1 MKFFPTS
8 WFRGASTL
16 AAILAVAG
24 LISATAT
31 AADPNQRDRGQLP
44 NPLYRVSE
52 RLDKGVA
59 SPAENGGAVAEA
71 APGEHPLTPVLKM
84 AKDAMAEMETN
95 IQDYSATL
103 IKRERLGEKLGE
115 NEFMFVKIRQ
125 KPFSVY
131 TYFLGPDRMKGQEA
145 IYVEGKNNNCIV
157 GHGVGIRKIA
167 GTVRIDPLGML
178 AMQGNRYPITEIGLF
193 NLTRRLIEIGE
204 KDAQFG
210 ECEVKVVSGAK
221 INGRSCTCIQVTHPV
236 PRKNFLFHVARIFYD
251 DEMRLITRYEAY
263 DWPKQPGGAPQLT
276 EEYTYLNIKINNG
289 FTDADFDENNP
300 AYGY

>member
-1 MKFFPTS
+1 MDWCRGVSKFLAPSLAFA
-8 WFRGASTL
+8 GMIGST
-16 AAILAVAG
+16 AV
-24 LISATAT
+24 
-31 AADPNQRDRGQLP
+31 AADPSQRADRNQLP

-52 RLDKGVA
+52 RLDKGV
-59 SPAENGGAVAEA
+59 PAPAVNPNGVAEA
-71 APGEHPLTPVLKM
+71 APGEHPLTPVIKL
-84 AKDAMAEMETN
+84 AKDALADMEQN

-103 IKRERLGEKLGE
+103 IKRERLGDKLGE

-167 GTVRIDPLGML
+167 GTVRIDPHGML

-204 KDAQFG
+204 KDTQFG
-210 ECEVKVVSGAK
+210 ECEVKIVPGAK
-221 INGRSCTCIQVTHPV
+221 INGRSCTCIQATHPV

-263 DWPKQPGGAPQLT
+263 DWPTQPGGAPRLT

-289 FTDADFDENNP
+289 FTDFDFDETNP